1 MILSLLRNRDKN
13 GQQKVAVCAFN
24 VYNAAEIC
32 WGVNSNI
39 YSGSRDIELS
49 KKVEIVLYFVYN
61 DRDVRIGKRRNLY
74 KTGKV
79 W

>member
-32 WGVNSNI
+32 WGVNSNL

-49 KKVEIVLYFVYN
+49 KKVEIV
-61 DRDVRIGKRRNLY
+61 
-74 KTGKV
+74 
-79 W
+79 

>member
-13 GQQKVAVCAFN
+13 GQQGGAVCAFN

-32 WGVNSNI
+32 WGVNSNL

-49 KKVEIVLYFVYN
+49 KKVEIV
-61 DRDVRIGKRRNLY
+61 
-74 KTGKV
+74 
-79 W
+79 